1 MSRLA
6 KFGRRDKLEG
16 KGVDLAMT
24 FDGNKPVTTS
34 YDLPV
39 SEPLRQLMRQGWD
52 ERESEVIIAHE
63 SAPWSRQRRAK
74 LSALFP
80 GKRIIIP
87 AGRFKVRNNDCDYTF
102 RANSAFIHL
111 TGMVAG
117 DIVPESILLFEPT
130 PTGHEVLLFVHPKN
144 DRNLE
149 TFYRDRRHGE
159 FWVGRYLSL
168 AEITKKYQISARNI
182 KEFDEFSITRKET
195 LVHRGEDLQL
205 DSAIA
210 EHEQDDELA
219 IALSELRLVKDSYE
233 IGEMRKA
240 VAATIRGFADVVR
253 SLPEAIDNP
262 RGERVIDGTFYK
274 RARVEGNELGY
285 NTIAAA
291 GPHACVLHWIRNDG
305 PALAGDLLL
314 LDAGVEIESHYT
326 ADITRTLPINGKFTP
341 TQRELYE
348 IVLAAQEAGIRAVE
362 PGAKYRDI
370 NNACMNVLA
379 EGLERLGVLT
389 ISAAESI
396 DPGVGLHRRWSVHAS
411 GHMLGIDVHDCAKA
425 RGEQYLDGKLAVGH
439 VLTVE
444 PGLYIQ
450 PDDLLFPEEYR
461 GIGIRIEDDVLVTE
475 DKVEVLSRELPRDP
489 DSIESWMASLL

>member
-1 MSRLA
+1 
-6 KFGRRDKLEG
+6 
-16 KGVDLAMT
+16 MT
-24 FDGNKPVTTS
+24 FDGEKPVTTS

-39 SEPLRQLMRQGWD
+39 TEPLRQLMRRGWG
-52 ERESEVIIAHE
+52 ERESQIITAHE
-63 SAPWSRQRRAK
+63 SAPWSSARRAK

-80 GKRIIIP
+80 GKRLLIP
-87 AGRFKVRNNDCDYTF
+87 AGQFKVRNNDCDYNF

-111 TGMVAG
+111 TGMLAG

-130 PTGHEVLLFVHPKN
+130 ATGHDIALFVHPKN
-144 DRNLE
+144 DRNVE

-168 AEITKKYQISARNI
+168 AEIKQKYQISARNI
-182 KEFDEFSITRKET
+182 RELDEYLLAKRET
-195 LVHRGEDLQL
+195 LVHRGEDGKL
-205 DSAIA
+205 DSVIEA
-210 EHEQDDELA
+210 HNDDAKLA
-219 IALSELRLVKDSYE
+219 TALAELRLIKDDFE

-240 VAATIRGFADVVR
+240 VDATLRGFADVVK
-253 SLPEAIDNP
+253 SLPEAMTNP

-274 RARVEGNELGY
+274 RARIEGNELGY

-291 GPHACVLHWIRNDG
+291 GAHACVLHWIRNDG

-314 LDAGVEIESHYT
+314 LDAGVEVESHYT
-326 ADITRTLPINGKFTP
+326 ADITRTIPINGKFTP
-341 TQRELYE
+341 AQREIYE
-348 IVLAAQEAGIRAVE
+348 IVLAAQEAGIRAIK

-370 NNACMNVLA
+370 NNACMRVLA

-389 ISAAESI
+389 VTAKESL
-396 DPGVGLHRRWSVHAS
+396 DPEVGLHRRWSVHAS

-425 RGEQYLDGKLAVGH
+425 RGEQYLDGELAVGH

-475 DKVEVLSRELPRDP
+475 EGVEVLSRELPRDP
-489 DSIESWMASLL
+489 DSIESWMRSLRH

>member
-1 MSRLA
+1 
-6 KFGRRDKLEG
+6 
-16 KGVDLAMT
+16 MT
-24 FDGNKPVTTS
+24 FDGEKPVTTS

-39 SEPLRQLMRQGWD
+39 SEPLRQLMRRGWG
-52 ERESEVIIAHE
+52 ELESEGVTIHE
-63 SAPWSRQRRAK
+63 SAPWSKERRAK

-80 GKRIIIP
+80 GKRLLIP
-87 AGRFKVRNNDCDYTF
+87 AGQFKVRNNDCDYAF

-130 PTGHEVLLFVHPKN
+130 STGHEVTLFVHPKN

-149 TFYRDRRHGE
+149 SFYRDRRHGE
-159 FWVGRYLSL
+159 FWVGRYLALS
-168 AEITKKYQISARNI
+168 EIKKKYQITARNI
-182 KEFDEFSITRKET
+182 KELDEFLLAKKDT
-195 LVHRGEDLQL
+195 LVHRGEDAKF
-205 DSAIA
+205 DAHIPS
-210 EHEQDDELA
+210 HEQDGKLT
-219 IALSELRLVKDSYE
+219 IALSELRLIKDEFE

-240 VAATIRGFADVVR
+240 VNATIRGFADVVK
-253 SLPEAIDNP
+253 SLPEAMENP

-291 GPHACVLHWIRNDG
+291 GAHACVLHWIRNDG
-305 PALAGDLLL
+305 PALSGDLLL
-314 LDAGVEIESHYT
+314 LDAGVEVDSHYT
-326 ADITRTLPINGKFTP
+326 ADITRTLPINGKFTAA
-341 TQRELYE
+341 QREIYE
-348 IVLAAQEAGIRAVE
+348 IVLAAQEAGIRAVA

-370 NNACMNVLA
+370 NNACMKVLA

-389 ISAAESI
+389 VSASESL
-396 DPGVGLHRRWSVHAS
+396 DPDVGLHRRWSVHAS

-425 RGEQYLDGKLAVGH
+425 RSDQYLDGELAIGH

-475 DKVEVLSRELPRDP
+475 DGVEVLSRELPRDP
-489 DSIESWMASLL
+489 DAIEAWMASLLQ

>member
-1 MSRLA
+1 
-6 KFGRRDKLEG
+6 
-16 KGVDLAMT
+16 MT
-24 FDGNKPVTTS
+24 FDGEKPVTTS

-39 SEPLRQLMRQGWD
+39 SEPLRQLMRRGWG
-52 ERESEVIIAHE
+52 ERESDSAAIHE
-63 SAPWSRQRRAK
+63 SAPWSRQRRAA

-80 GKRIIIP
+80 GKRLLIP
-87 AGRFKVRNNDCDYTF
+87 AGQFKVRNNDCDYTF

-111 TGMVAG
+111 TGMIAG

-130 PTGHEVLLFVHPKN
+130 ATGHEEMLFVHPKN

-159 FWVGRYLSL
+159 FWVGRYLAL
-168 AEITKKYQISARNI
+168 AEIKKRYQISARNI
-182 KEFDEFSITRKET
+182 KELDEFLLSKKET
-195 LVHRGEDLQL
+195 LVHRGEDSKL
-205 DSAIA
+205 DTLIPVNES
-210 EHEQDDELA
+210 DGKLT
-219 IALSELRLVKDSYE
+219 IALSELRLVKDEFE

-240 VAATIRGFADVVR
+240 VNATIRGFTDVVKT
-253 SLPEAIDNP
+253 LPDAMNHP

-274 RARVEGNELGY
+274 RARIDGNELGY

-291 GPHACVLHWIRNDG
+291 GAHACVLHWIRNDG
-305 PALAGDLLL
+305 PALSGDLLL
-314 LDAGVEIESHYT
+314 LDAGVEVESHYT
-326 ADITRTLPINGKFTP
+326 ADITRTIPINGKFTKA
-341 TQRELYE
+341 QREIYE
-348 IVLAAQEAGIRAVE
+348 IVLAAQEAGIRAVK

-370 NNACMNVLA
+370 NNACMRVLA

-389 ISAAESI
+389 VTAEESL
-396 DPGVGLHRRWSVHAS
+396 DPEVGLHRRWSVHAS

-425 RGEQYLDGKLAVGH
+425 RSEQYLNGELAVGH

-475 DKVEVLSRELPRDP
+475 DGVEVLSRELPRDP
-489 DSIESWMASLL
+489 DSLEAWIGSLQSS

>member
-1 MSRLA
+1 
-6 KFGRRDKLEG
+6 
-16 KGVDLAMT
+16 MT
-24 FDGNKPVTTS
+24 FDGSKPVTTS

-39 SEPLRQLMRQGWD
+39 SEPLRELMRRGWG
-52 ERESEVIIAHE
+52 ERETEEITPHE
-63 SAPWSRQRRAK
+63 SSPWSAARRAK
-74 LSALFP
+74 LSSLFP
-80 GKRIIIP
+80 SKRILIP

-117 DIVPESILLFEPT
+117 DIVPESILLFEPN
-130 PTGHEVLLFVHPKN
+130 PTGHDVILFIHPKN

-168 AEITKKYQISARNI
+168 SEVKKKYQITARNI
-182 KEFDEFSITRKET
+182 KELDEFLLTKKDT
-195 LVHRGEDLQL
+195 LVHRGEDAKL
-205 DSAIA
+205 DTAITMN
-210 EHEQDDELA
+210 EKDNELTV
-219 IALSELRLVKDSYE
+219 ALSELRLIKDEFE
-233 IGEMRKA
+233 IAEMRKA
-240 VAATIRGFADVVR
+240 VDATIRGFADVVR
-253 SLPEAIDNP
+253 AFPEAMESP

-274 RARVEGNELGY
+274 RARVDGNELGY

-291 GPHACVLHWIRNDG
+291 GAHACVLHWIRNDG

-314 LDAGVEIESHYT
+314 LDAGVEVESHYT
-326 ADITRTLPINGKFTP
+326 ADITRTLPINGRFTAA
-341 TQRELYE
+341 QRAIYE
-348 IVLAAQEAGIRAVE
+348 IVLAAQEAGIRAVK

-370 NNACMNVLA
+370 NNACMKVIA

-389 ISAAESI
+389 VSAEESI
-396 DPGVGLHRRWSVHAS
+396 DPNVGLHRRWSVHAS

-425 RGEQYLDGKLAVGH
+425 RGEQYLDGELAVGH

-475 DKVEVLSRELPRDP
+475 EGVEVLSRELPRDP
-489 DSIESWMASLL
+489 DSIESWMRSLHKFNS

>member
-1 MSRLA
+1 
-6 KFGRRDKLEG
+6 
-16 KGVDLAMT
+16 MT
-24 FDGNKPVTTS
+24 FDGEKPVTTS

-39 SEPLRQLMRQGWD
+39 TEPLRQLMRRGWG
-52 ERESEVIIAHE
+52 ERESQIITAHE
-63 SAPWSRQRRAK
+63 SAPWSSARRAK

-80 GKRIIIP
+80 GKRLLIP
-87 AGRFKVRNNDCDYTF
+87 AGQFKVRNNDCDYNF

-111 TGMVAG
+111 TGMLAG

-130 PTGHEVLLFVHPKN
+130 ATGHDIALFVHPKN
-144 DRNLE
+144 DRNVE

-168 AEITKKYQISARNI
+168 AEIKQKYQISARNI
-182 KEFDEFSITRKET
+182 RELDEYLLAKRET
-195 LVHRGEDLQL
+195 LVHRGEDGKL
-205 DSAIA
+205 DSVIEA
-210 EHEQDDELA
+210 HNDDAKLA
-219 IALSELRLVKDSYE
+219 TALAELRLIKDDFE

-240 VAATIRGFADVVR
+240 VDATLRGFADVVK
-253 SLPEAIDNP
+253 SLPEAMTNP

-274 RARVEGNELGY
+274 RARIEGNELGY

-291 GPHACVLHWIRNDG
+291 GAHACVLHWIRNDG

-314 LDAGVEIESHYT
+314 LDAGVEVESHYT
-326 ADITRTLPINGKFTP
+326 ADITRTIPINGKFTP
-341 TQRELYE
+341 AQREIYE
-348 IVLAAQEAGIRAVE
+348 IVLAAQEAGIRAIK

-370 NNACMNVLA
+370 NNACMRVLA

-389 ISAAESI
+389 VTAKESL
-396 DPGVGLHRRWSVHAS
+396 DPEVGLHRRWSVHAS

-425 RGEQYLDGKLAVGH
+425 RGEQYLDGELAVGH

-475 DKVEVLSRELPRDP
+475 EGVEVLSRELPRDP
-489 DSIESWMASLL
+489 DSIESWMRSLLH